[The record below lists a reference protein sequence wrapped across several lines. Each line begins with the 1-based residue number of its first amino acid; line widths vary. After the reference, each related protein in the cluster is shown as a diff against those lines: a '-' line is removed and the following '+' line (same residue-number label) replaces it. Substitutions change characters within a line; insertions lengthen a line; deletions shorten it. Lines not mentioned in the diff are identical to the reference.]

1 MKKILLVLILIISIV
16 YAQEYTVTPDG
27 LRDKSNTEKTYVVIN
42 TPGKTGEQNY
52 QNAIKYINK
61 TYKSPKDVIKGDVE
75 GEYISFNTHL
85 SDFLVVKNSGVKVV
99 IDANYTIELSF
110 KGERVKLE
118 VINLD
123 MHTQTP
129 TAAGNMYI
137 LFTGSIW
144 SGYPIYKK
152 KKNKLIRPETKT
164 DIEVYFNNTINTI
177 KGYFLEE
184 VNATDDDW

>member
-1 MKKILLVLILIISIV
+1 MKRILLVLILITSIV

-27 LRDKSNTEKTYVVIN
+27 LKDNANLEKTYVVIN
-42 TPGKTGEQNY
+42 TPGKTAEQNY
-52 QNAIKYINK
+52 NNAMKYINK
-61 TYKSPKDVIKGDVE
+61 TYKSPKDVIKGDVK
-75 GEYISFNTHL
+75 GEYISFDTHV
-85 SDFLVVKNSGVKVV
+85 SDFLIVKNSGVKVV

-118 VINLD
+118 AINLD

-129 TAAGNMYI
+129 TAAGNMSV

-164 DIEVYFNNTINTI
+164 DIESYFNNKINTI
-177 KGYFLEE
+177 KGYLLEE
-184 VNATDDDW
+184 ANTTDDDW